1 MIALI
6 VSIGGILIGII
17 NHKRLRS
24 KCCKKTLEV
33 SLDIENTTP
42 TRIQPLQNKNSS
54 PTIEN
59 ATRAQE
65 GSPRAYG
72 EG

>member
-1 MIALI
+1 MDTSELMGMVALI

-33 SLDIENTTP
+33 SVDIENTTP
-42 TRIQPLQNKNSS
+42 
-54 PTIEN
+54 PTIKKPEEN
-59 ATRAQE
+59 
-65 GSPRAYG
+65 SMH
-72 EG
+72 